1 MCGEHGLVDL
11 VSATAV
17 YWPVACGN
25 GGATVEEVG
34 CVIASTKKSV
44 AVEGEGDECLAQVD
58 QELAKRF
65 FASKQQELY

>member
-25 GGATVEEVG
+25 GGATVLEVG
-34 CVIASTKKSV
+34 CHCDDEA
-44 AVEGEGDECLAQVD
+44 DECLAQVD